1 MTTKVTMT
9 AGQYK
14 RKTAYHIDPILAES
28 VDIVEPEFFPRHN
41 NETYAVDVLKDIRRT
56 KSWTKNRKI
65 GLFLA
70 VILFAFSA
78 TYLGSSNTVE
88 ASAPTPITVVYPG
101 ERGTEVTM
109 VQQALKNK
117 GYSIIVDGYYGPQTG
132 SVIRKFQQANNLV
145 VDGIVGRQ
153 TQTALGITL
162 THQLRYATN
171 VLTVYPGDRGSH
183 VKLVQQALKNEGY
196 LLSVDGYFGPQTKS
210 VVVNYQTRN
219 GLIVDGIVGGQT
231 QNALGIAIPKSAK
244 SVPAKT
250 TPRRSDIPYT
260 HYYPDVERW
269 HSLALSVGWTE
280 EQWPIL
286 SCIMY
291 RESRGQASAK
301 NKNSSAT
308 GLLQILASNQP
319 GVDLYNPTTNL
330 TVGLRMYDI
339 RGWQPWVST
348 AHPCY

>member
-1 MTTKVTMT
+1 MTTKVAMT

-14 RKTAYHIDPILAES
+14 RKTAYHIDPVLAGS
-28 VDIVEPEFFPRHN
+28 VEIVEPEFFPRHD
-41 NETYAVDVLKDIRRT
+41 NETYATDILKDIRRT
-56 KSWTKNRKI
+56 KSWTKNRKVS
-65 GLFLA
+65 LFLA
-70 VILFAFSA
+70 LVLLFVSA
-78 TYLGSSNTVE
+78 PYFGPSQSAE
-88 ASAPTPITVVYPG
+88 ASAPAPITIVYPG
-101 ERGTEVTM
+101 ERGIEVTM
-109 VQQALKNK
+109 VQQALKAK
-117 GYSIIVDGYYGPQTG
+117 GYSIVVDGYYGPQTG
-132 SVIRKFQQANNLV
+132 SVIRRFQSDNNLV

-153 TQTALGITL
+153 TQAALNITI
-162 THQLRYATN
+162 THQLKYATN
-171 VLTVYPGDRGSH
+171 VRTVYPGDRGNH

-196 LLSVDGYFGPQTKS
+196 LLSLDGYFGPQTKAT
-210 VVVNYQTRN
+210 VINYQTRK

-231 QNALGIAIPKSAK
+231 QGALGIAIPKNVS
-244 SVPAKT
+244 T
-250 TPRRSDIPYT
+250 TPKSSGPRQKLPYS

-280 EQWPIL
+280 EQWPVL

-291 RESRGQASAK
+291 RESRGQAGAK

-319 GVDLYNPTTNL
+319 GVDLYNPQTNL
-330 TVGLRMYDI
+330 TVGLRMYEN